1 MRKAYWKRQNTYNVI
16 FFWIPN
22 DVAKWKFE
30 ILFFF
35 CKLDDFVLRSD
46 SYFFDPLNIPEKKKV
61 RNHSQNLHYC
71 WHLFKFEM

>member
-16 FFWIPN
+16 FFGFPTMLPN
-22 DVAKWKFE
+22 GNLRFY
-30 ILFFF
+30 FF